1 MARLNWTDQAIL
13 DLVNIA
19 DFIAKDSVRYAK
31 ITVTR
36 IRVAANQL
44 KKYPLIGRAVP
55 EKAKGNIRELIHGN
69 YRILYCFVSSDQID
83 ILPVHH
89 SANRLDL
96 EELGKHGR

>member
-36 IRVAANQL
+36 IRVASNQ
-44 KKYPLIGRAVP
+44 
-55 EKAKGNIRELIHGN
+55 
-69 YRILYCFVSSDQID
+69 
-83 ILPVHH
+83 
-89 SANRLDL
+89 
-96 EELGKHGR
+96 